1 MSPFI
6 LYIFLL
12 FNFTINIMVFP
23 FKQALE
29 HKNGDLTP
37 DKEAYNGT
45 NFAIDYFDTK
55 LYTQIKIGNPYQ
67 EVKVLLAGALCAF
80 KIGQSKY
87 CINLDE
93 YKSYYNRNKSSDFTY
108 TPKYSHEDWEFNDT
122 IGSTAEDTLY
132 TYTDLNLKNEI
143 KFKNVG
149 FYLGSDT
156 NDKLC
161 GIIGL
166 EKDNFVCNRTYNI
179 VKDCKDKKYI
189 NNRKFMLKYNTI
201 NEGLYI
207 IGSEFKDVIDNYDEN
222 KTSTIK
228 LIAGTGI
235 YKFKFKINKVQI
247 IGDENVTID
256 TNIEGIINNDF
267 SFIILGSQYFNNYSH
282 YFFSKYLENG
292 ICTKNTYD
300 YKPELLLSEKYDV
313 IECDKKKFGE
323 NDMESLPKLY
333 IYIGDYFSQKKI
345 FFDYKDL
352 FTETKYKYFFNIIF
366 DKNNKYN
373 IDLGKLFLKKYPIN
387 FDFENEV
394 IDIYD
399 NYIEKQNDNK
409 GNQNGNNDNNMT
421 LYIILACIL
430 VVITGVL
437 GYFLGKYL
445 NKIRKKRANEL
456 KDDYEY
462 NESPAEPI
470 NRESSLDN

>member
-67 EVKVLLAGALCAF
+67 EVKVLLAGELCAF
-80 KIGQSKY
+80 KIGKSKN
-87 CINLDE
+87 CIYSDE
-93 YKSYYNRNKSSDFTY
+93 YLSYYNRNKSSDFTY

-132 TYTDLNLKNEI
+132 TYTDLKLKNEI

-267 SFIILGSQYFNNYSH
+267 SFIILGSQYFKNYSH

-300 YKPELLLSEKYDV
+300 YKPELLLSEKYEV

-323 NDMESLPKLY
+323 NDMKSLPKLY
-333 IYIGDYFSQKKI
+333 IYIGDYFSQKKFFLIIKIYLLKQNINI
-345 FFDYKDL
+345 FLIL
-352 FTETKYKYFFNIIF
+352 FSIKIINII
-366 DKNNKYN
+366 
-373 IDLGKLFLKKYPIN
+373 
-387 FDFENEV
+387 
-394 IDIYD
+394 
-399 NYIEKQNDNK
+399 
-409 GNQNGNNDNNMT
+409 
-421 LYIILACIL
+421 
-430 VVITGVL
+430 
-437 GYFLGKYL
+437 
-445 NKIRKKRANEL
+445 
-456 KDDYEY
+456 
-462 NESPAEPI
+462 
-470 NRESSLDN
+470 